1 MGAIMTLLAL
11 PPQNAASVVVEAV
24 SDQQLLTLGTETAA
38 TEFGVL
44 DRDTLPTRVAAELE
58 DLVSDVRDDLI
69 DPRVVADDPA
79 QAPQIVLR
87 RIRERLRQSG
97 RSLLAGTATRPGP
110 HGEEAVLVIALPTG
124 VVRRAEVACSLEAS

>member
-1 MGAIMTLLAL
+1 MSLLVSG
-11 PPQNAASVVVEAV
+11 PQASASVVVVQAI
-24 SDQQLLTLGTETAA
+24 SDQQLINLGTETAA
-38 TEFGVL
+38 TEFSVL

-58 DLVSDVRDDLI
+58 ELFSDVRDDLI

-79 QAPQIVLR
+79 QAPQMVLR
-87 RIRERLRQSG
+87 RIRDRLRQSG

-124 VVRRAEVACSLEAS
+124 VVRRAEVACSLEAG